1 VKTDF
6 CADANGSRGL
16 SAYRFRLWLAL
27 SVALGAALRLFRL
40 GTKSFWL
47 DEAASATLARLD
59 WHAFWSAI
67 THRQANMVLYYLL
80 LHGWIRLGNSEFAI
94 RSLSVVA
101 GVAAIPAIYV
111 LGARLFGPK
120 AGRVAALL
128 LAIHAF
134 HIRYSQEARA
144 YSLFL
149 LLALVSS
156 FFFLR
161 SLEQPSRKTWAAYV
175 LVSALMVYAQVF
187 GGWMLLAQWV
197 SLFFRRE
204 VRWKQFL
211 LSAAMI
217 CLLISPLAYCLL
229 IVSDRSQLNWL
240 IKPGLQD
247 AYKLALDMT
256 GDGGPLLLLAY
267 LALVFAGVVAGV
279 TRLKSASVDV
289 WKYWFLLTWLITP
302 VAAVLAISFRWPV
315 FEPRFLIFCLPP
327 LIVLVSDA
335 LTRIRSKVLF
345 AVPLMVL
352 LGLSLG
358 GTFSYYRA
366 RSDAEQTDNWRDA
379 TRSILSHAKVGDA
392 VLFSYSEERLA
403 FDEYQRQF
411 QNTGSPI
418 HEFPEETDLELLTLR
433 PSRPSTELLENIAAG
448 YSRVW
453 VVSAFQPN
461 RASRQVEAVLRSRFT
476 QDAEQSFGFVHAD
489 VFTDRVTAPP
499 AEGSH

>member
-1 VKTDF
+1 MGP
-6 CADANGSRGL
+6 N
-16 SAYRFRLWLAL
+16 LWLAL
-27 SVALGAALRLFRL
+27 IVALAAALRLFRL

-47 DEAASATLARLD
+47 DEAASVTLARLD
-59 WHAFWSAI
+59 WRVFWSAI

-80 LHGWIRLGNSEFAI
+80 LRGWIRLGSSEFAI
-94 RSLSVVA
+94 RSLSVAA
-101 GVAAIPAIYV
+101 GVAVIPAIYL
-111 LGARLFGPK
+111 LGTRLFGQR

-128 LAIHAF
+128 LLVHAF

-149 LLALVSS
+149 LLAVVSS
-156 FFFLR
+156 LFFLR
-161 SLEQPSRKTWAAYV
+161 SLEQPSRKNWAAYV

-217 CLLISPLAYCLL
+217 CLLTSPLAYCLL
-229 IVSDRSQLNWL
+229 VVSDRSQLYWL

-247 AYKLALDMT
+247 VYKLALDMT

-267 LALVFAGVVAGV
+267 LALVSAGVVAGV
-279 TRLKSASVDV
+279 SRLKSASVDI
-289 WKYWFLLTWLITP
+289 WKYWFLLIWFILP
-302 VAAVLAISFRWPV
+302 VASVLALSLHWPI

-335 LTRIRSKVLF
+335 VTRIRSKVLF
-345 AVPLMVL
+345 TVTLIIL

-358 GTFSYYRA
+358 GTYSYYRGRA
-366 RSDAEQTDNWRDA
+366 DAEHTDNWKDA
-379 TRSILSHAKVGDA
+379 SRSILSQAKVGDA

-411 QNTGSPI
+411 HITGSPI
-418 HEFPEETDLELLTLR
+418 HEFPEETELELLTLR
-433 PSRPSTELLENIAAG
+433 PSRPSAELLDNIAAG

-453 VVSAFQPN
+453 VISAFQPN
-461 RASRQVEAVLRSRFT
+461 RASRQVEAVLRSRFAKHGE
-476 QDAEQSFGFVHAD
+476 QDFGFVHAD
-489 VFTDRVTAPP
+489 VFTDRVTASPTGVNTN
-499 AEGSH
+499 AKTQ